1 MSRTYRKHP
10 TYDKTKKKPD
20 PESNH
25 RDVRHALNKT
35 YVKDVTRLAYAEYE
49 DLNTGNKARKFRR
62 NLKGKKDNYENKE
75 SYSHLEFDN
84 KESYFLEELMDM
96 KYFQSL
102 QPFKNIKGFRKAL
115 TSFLYKRYSKYITHI
130 TLDHGSKRN
139 KIYKLIELLRK
150 ENPTISST
158 KLDFLKSLI
167 DEKETDLE
175 K

>member
-1 MSRTYRKHP
+1 MPNVSYFLFSKHKICHG
-10 TYDKTKKKPD
+10 YIGQ
-20 PESNH
+20 
-25 RDVRHALNKT
+25 NK
-35 YVKDVTRLAYAEYE
+35 
-49 DLNTGNKARKFRR
+49 
-62 NLKGKKDNYENKE
+62 
-75 SYSHLEFDN
+75 N

-167 DEKETDLE
+167 DEKETDIE